1 MQWTKRYTSGQRIHF
16 IYVFLFGFFIGVL
29 LINLWTDVFIGNTG
43 FLDEELL
50 YQMKYARID
59 NDKFFDYVLKQ
70 RLLLFIGLAVGATTY
85 LGLVMT
91 YGALLWFGM
100 AGGIFV
106 AAAAVRYGFKGILL
120 LAGIFLPQYIIYIPV
135 FGALLNWC
143 YYICCTMYFPARI
156 YGGVDMQYRSKKT
169 YVAANIGRVLVLFLV
184 VIIGIW
190 LESYVNP
197 IFLAKLLKI
206 F

>member
-16 IYVFLFGFFIGVL
+16 LYVLLFGFFIGVL
-29 LINLWTDVFIGNTG
+29 LINIWTEALVIDTG

-50 YQMKYARID
+50 YQMKYAQVDSD
-59 NDKFFDYVLKQ
+59 NFFKYVFMQ
-70 RLLLFIGLAVGATTY
+70 RMLLFICLVIGATTY

-91 YGALLWFGM
+91 YGALLWLGI

-106 AAAAVRYGFKGILL
+106 ATAAVRYGFKGILL
-120 LAGIFLPQYIIYIPV
+120 LVGMFLPQYIIYIPV
-135 FGALLNWC
+135 FWALLNWC
-143 YYICCTMYFPARI
+143 YYICCIMYFPARV
-156 YGGVDMQYRSKKT
+156 YGETNRQYKGKKT
-169 YVAANIGRVLVLFLV
+169 FVAANVMRIILMFLV

-197 IFLAKLLKI
+197 NFLTRLLKI

>member
-16 IYVFLFGFFIGVL
+16 IYVFLLGFFVGVL
-29 LINLWTDVFIGNTG
+29 VINLWTDMFLTDTG

-50 YQMKYARID
+50 YQMKYAQID
-59 NDKFFDYVLKQ
+59 SDRFFGYVMKQ
-70 RLLLFIGLAVGATTY
+70 RLLLFGCLIVGATTY

-91 YGALLWFGM
+91 YGVLLWFGM
-100 AGGIFV
+100 VGGIFMATV
-106 AAAAVRYGFKGILL
+106 AVRYGFKGVLL

-135 FGALLNWC
+135 FWTLINWC
-143 YYICCTMYFPARI
+143 YYICCIIYFPAKVC
-156 YGGVDMQYRSKKT
+156 GEEDKQYRTPKKFIIT
-169 YVAANIGRVLVLFLV
+169 QIGRVFILFLV

-197 IFLAKLLKI
+197 IFLTNILKI